1 MVSDIWGKNSNKLK
15 LFYFVIIESVNFN
28 HLLMVIRAI
37 SKLTDR
43 KILSDKL
50 YQLHITL
57 CYL

>member
-50 YQLHITL
+50 YQ
-57 CYL
+57 